1 MCFARFIY
9 LLFNCSAQNPRRQ
22 AAAGLFFVRTVLVPS
37 RRLARI
43 RAEPET
49 AGARLEGAPSCPP
62 TTTDSRLRPEAR
74 WRLQRGML
82 GLRVRF
88 RDNADRQRVA
98 SRLGRSVGRSVQD
111 AAQPGTAAPGP
122 RMHGVLPGNAAFRTH
137 NGHLVVLPACA
148 AVRLPRS
155 AHLSMLRV
163 RRGKKKKKIE

>member
-1 MCFARFIY
+1 MSFARFIY
-9 LLFNCSAQNPRRQ
+9 VLFNCSAQNPRRQ

-98 SRLGRSVGRSVQD
+98 SRLGRSVGRCRMRRNQVPPRQALACMGCFLETPFFGPTMDTSLFCLR
-111 AAQPGTAAPGP
+111 APLLGSL
-122 RMHGVLPGNAAFRTH
+122 G
-137 NGHLVVLPACA
+137 
-148 AVRLPRS
+148 
-155 AHLSMLRV
+155 AHICPCCEC
-163 RRGKKKKKIE
+163 GEAKKKK